1 MNEQTL
7 ERMRSMRM
15 HGMYDAFKTS
25 LETTIRETLTV
36 DEFVGMLVESE
47 WDDRRNRAVA
57 RFIQMAGFRYKASIE
72 EIDYSMERG
81 LDRNQMNRLA
91 SLDFIR
97 EHKDL
102 FITGPTGTGKSY
114 VASAIGYLAC
124 QREYR
129 VLYASTGKLM
139 SALKLVKAKGTILA
153 ELKRIERAELLI
165 LDDFGMHSFDA
176 VSRGILLDIIEDR
189 HGKRST
195 LISSQIPVEEWYQRI
210 GEKTVADAV
219 LDRVVHRALRVELLG
234 ESLRKRRAD
243 VENDSLTNNL

>member
-15 HGMYDAFKTS
+15 HGMHDAFKTS

-36 DEFVGMLVESE
+36 DEFVEMLITSE
-47 WDDRRNRAVA
+47 WDDRRNRAIA
-57 RFIQMAGFRYKASIE
+57 RFIQMAGFRYKASVE
-72 EIDYSMERG
+72 DIDYSMERG

-114 VASAIGYLAC
+114 LASAIGYLAC
-124 QREYR
+124 RREYR
-129 VLYASTGKLM
+129 VLYTNTGKLM
-139 SALKLVKAKGTILA
+139 SALKLIKAKGTIVA
-153 ELKRIERAELLI
+153 ELKRIERADLLI
-165 LDDFGMHSFDA
+165 LDDFGMHSFDPA
-176 VSRGILLDIIEDR
+176 SRGILLDIIEDR

-195 LISSQIPVEEWYQRI
+195 LIASQIPVEEWYERI

-219 LDRVVHRALRVELLG
+219 LDRIVHHALRVELLG
-234 ESLRKRRAD
+234 ESLRKRRVD
-243 VENDSLTNNL
+243 DENNSNE